1 MVGRPER
8 ASRRRVEVEFNDGQ
22 QRTGA
27 RQLSV
32 EGAAP
37 SQSLMH
43 TPPSQH
49 QQPTPGS
56 HGFFC
61 RLQSKVARD
70 QFGRVAAR
78 LRRERPREAAPAA
91 LDPRATRYYKHVKN
105 GGAKEALETDFRGRG
120 ASRR

>member
-37 SQSLMH
+37 SRSL
-43 TPPSQH
+43 Q
-49 QQPTPGS
+49 
-56 HGFFC
+56 
-61 RLQSKVARD
+61 
-70 QFGRVAAR
+70 
-78 LRRERPREAAPAA
+78 LRRERRRRRHSTRANPGFRWVFRVVSGQKSHAASLVAPGA
-91 LDPRATRYYKHVKN
+91 
-105 GGAKEALETDFRGRG
+105 GGLTIDVVQP
-120 ASRR
+120 